1 MVPRARVQSV
11 TPGGVC
17 FSPTSFLLI
26 LGADLVE
33 LELLDFYVDA
43 IEWADRSS
51 LAGRTLK
58 LSLSEIQDQIKDLSR
73 SINVTAELA
82 RPGESKRIIHVLD
95 TFLPIAKIHPE
106 LRTFPGFDMPAR
118 LVGTGQTERLRN
130 VLVTVAGK
138 FPHVETMTPIEKP
151 REGIIDMTGVGARYS
166 HGSDYFHL
174 VLILEGEPS
183 VSNLVFDQS
192 LRTIGVRIA
201 RYLAGIPKSGTA
213 PERRHIHLAQ
223 GDKKLPKVVLIYQV
237 QSQIPFVRTFYYAE
251 EISKT
256 LPAYVHPNEF
266 LDGAVVS
273 GTYKSERKIP
283 TSLHCANPFI
293 EELLKRHGDEI
304 DFRGVILSRGYN
316 DSFEQKKKMG
326 LWSARLARSLGAEGV
341 IAMMEGTGNTTVDFM
356 QTVKACEEEKIKT
369 VAVLH
374 EDNGAKGYERPLV
387 DHPREADAMIS
398 RGNRSEK
405 MLLAPLDR
413 VLGGSE
419 IDLHLKLKHDPHE
432 PLFFDPTI
440 FFGAH
445 CQMGSSGFRAAFE
458 S

>member
-1 MVPRARVQSV
+1 
-11 TPGGVC
+11 
-17 FSPTSFLLI
+17 
-26 LGADLVE
+26 VE
-33 LELLDFYVDA
+33 LELFDFDVDA
-43 IEWADRSS
+43 IEWGDKTS
-51 LAGRTLK
+51 LAGSRLNVN
-58 LSLSEIQDQIKDLSR
+58 LSEIQDQIKDLTR
-73 SINVTAELA
+73 NINVTVELA
-82 RPGESKRIIHVLD
+82 RPGESKRIVHVLD
-95 TFLPIAKIHPE
+95 TFLPIAKIHGE
-106 LRTFPGFDMPAR
+106 QQTFPGIDIPAR

-130 VLVTVAGK
+130 VLVTLAGS
-138 FPHVETMTPIEKP
+138 FPHPEVMTPIERP

-174 VLILEGEPS
+174 VLTLEGEPS
-183 VSNLVFDQS
+183 VSNLVFDQ
-192 LRTIGVRIA
+192 TIRNMGVRIA
-201 RYLAGIPKSGTA
+201 RYLAGVQKSGTA
-213 PERRHIHLAQ
+213 PERRKINLAQ
-223 GDKKLPKVVLIYQV
+223 VQKKLPKVVLIYQV
-237 QSQIPFVRTFYYAE
+237 QSQIPLVRTFYYGE

-256 LPAYVHPNEF
+256 LPAFIHPNEF
-266 LDGAVVS
+266 FDGAVVS

-293 EELLKRHGDEI
+293 EELLKRHGSEV
-304 DFRGVILSRGYN
+304 DFLGVILSRGYN

-326 LWSARLARSLGAEGV
+326 LWSARLARCLGAEGV

-356 QTVKACEEEKIKT
+356 QTVKACEEEGIKT

-405 MLLAPLDR
+405 MLLAPLDH
-413 VLGGSE
+413 VIGGNE
-419 IDLHLKLKHDPHE
+419 IDLHLKLKHDPNE

-445 CQMGSSGFRAAFE
+445 CQMGASGFRAAFE
-458 S
+458 N